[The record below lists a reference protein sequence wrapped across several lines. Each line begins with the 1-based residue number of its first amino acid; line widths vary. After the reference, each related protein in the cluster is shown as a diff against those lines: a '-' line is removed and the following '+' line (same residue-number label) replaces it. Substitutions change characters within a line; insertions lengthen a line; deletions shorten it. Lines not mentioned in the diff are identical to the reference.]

1 DHSIM
6 YILAVAL
13 QDQNWHHVR
22 SYAPERAQRADT
34 VRLWHKIH
42 TEEDKRWTERYHS
55 KDPSKL
61 AFGGELIVTLDDGTV
76 IRDEIALA
84 DAHPHGAHPF
94 KRPQYVDKF
103 ETLAEGIIERTEQN
117 RFLDAVGRLDDLGAG
132 ELGALNVTAAPGK
145 LAENPAKGIF

>member
-1 DHSIM
+1 
-6 YILAVAL
+6 
-13 QDQNWHHVR
+13 VR

-55 KDPSKL
+55 RDPSKL

-94 KRPQYVDKF
+94 KRPQYVEKF
-103 ETLAEGIIERTEQN
+103 RTLAEDIIDGAEQE
-117 RFLDAVGRLDDLGAG
+117 RFLSAVARLSDLRAGDLG
-132 ELGALNVTAAPGK
+132 ELNVAAAAGK
-145 LAENPAKGIF
+145 LKSNDAKGIF